1 MAAKLATKRLTVVYT
16 VFVQQVGIACRKAF
30 LRIPAHA
37 ERTWRVCRKGMSTSG
52 ADDTKTVVYY
62 ILQFTYPRLQA
73 RVLFLKNTD
82 DTPCF

>member
-37 ERTWRVCRKGMSTSG
+37 ERTWRVCR
-52 ADDTKTVVYY
+52 
-62 ILQFTYPRLQA
+62 
-73 RVLFLKNTD
+73 
-82 DTPCF
+82 